1 MSFNDEKS
9 TPFLFL
15 GVALD
20 TELTYRVLYE
30 DTINRANK
38 PLGLILRM
46 MRDFND
52 PKAISTIHA
61 SLARSILEFAS
72 IVWSPDVWIE
82 RIEALQ

>member
-1 MSFNDEKS
+1 MTKNQLLFFS
-9 TPFLFL
+9 FL

-52 PKAISTIHA
+52 PKQSQQYMLVLLGL
-61 SLARSILEFAS
+61 SLNLHKLFG
-72 IVWSPDVWIE
+72 
-82 RIEALQ
+82 LLMQMYG